1 MQIISTLIYIRFPSH
16 NTYRT
21 FYIIG
26 YAISS
31 ILLGVMAFIRSYG
44 LASFGVRSSFN
55 LHGGVLRSVLRAPM
69 SFFDTTPTGRILAR
83 FSKDMHT
90 VDSEIADFLD
100 IFVVRLRLLFCSS
113 LYKYYLTTV
122 HILLFSVHRAA
133 ANCCDDFNRSYHTV
147 L

>member
-1 MQIISTLIYIRFPSH
+1 MQSFIYIVWFVSCKLFRLSFTSIFH
-16 NTYRT
+16 HMNTYRT
-21 FYIIG
+21 FYIVG

-44 LASFGVRSSFN
+44 LASFGVRSSFS

-100 IFVVRLRLLFCSS
+100 IFVVRLRLLFWFIFVQILSHHCSHS
-113 LYKYYLTTV
+113 TF
-122 HILLFSVHRAA
+122 FSSS
-133 ANCCDDFNRSYHTV
+133 CCS
-147 L
+147 

>member
-1 MQIISTLIYIRFPSH
+1 M

-21 FYIIG
+21 FYIVG

-100 IFVVRLRLLFCSS
+100 IFVVRLRLLFCFMFVQIVSHHCS
-113 LYKYYLTTV
+113 HST
-122 HILLFSVHRAA
+122 FSVHCAA